1 MISTDQLSS
10 EKVCYKTK
18 DDQMANQ
25 MKTRASATSD
35 RTDAFFSCFGVNRFF
50 YDAVKTTTNKSLRQ
64 VAGQLLLPEQQIRKY
79 LLSNYLLVLAIVRT
93 VLTVRRRLRGK
104 LSQRFRTLTDSV
116 GRSPISDDI
125 SELYTTKDGPS
136 SNPRILPPSST
147 RLSDDME
154 TISGQP
160 RSPNNGLVTAREL

>member
-1 MISTDQLSS
+1 MLLTCSLFGAVSSCHTRTPITKPVLVYLASTYELLQPLDWCTEELCGVDNMDTHSLHLGSLS
-10 EKVCYKTK
+10 
-18 DDQMANQ
+18 
-25 MKTRASATSD
+25 TSL
-35 RTDAFFSCFGVNRFF
+35 F
-50 YDAVKTTTNKSLRQ
+50 Y
-64 VAGQLLLPEQQIRKY
+64 I
-79 LLSNYLLVLAIVRT
+79 VLGIVRT
-93 VLTVRRRLRGK
+93 VLTVRRKLRGK